1 MDKRNDMWNPEKI
14 EMYNLFAHKESIY
27 EFKQNKCVMIFGSNQ
42 TDRNLENN
50 GAGKTT
56 LFEAICIALTNE
68 SLRAIKKD
76 SFINRDEEDCRIVF
90 HLYNPVLKMKLRIS
104 RQFFRGNKSAKIE
117 IWENDKLNKQVVSV
131 NEANKRVLELIGI
144 SREDLLRYFII
155 SQDNRYT
162 FFTASDSEKK
172 EIMNRITSADMINP
186 VIEELDLRYKEKN
199 AEYKEI
205 DDEIGK
211 LSDKKELLVEQREEV
226 LANDNTEEELNELS
240 EKISEAEEEIG
251 EIDGNLE
258 KWKKAVK
265 TREEQIQAITVEDTT
280 QLKKDRKKLK
290 EEMEELD
297 SELSE
302 NKRMEKKLKAELEDT
317 ITCPNC
323 SHEFI
328 HESELDLSVEDT
340 KSLLDEAQS
349 EIKKQTKKY
358 EAKETK
364 LKNLNKKIK
373 EAERAEELVGEI
385 EEEKSGY
392 ERKIKNKTQDRADLL
407 VKIEKWETE
416 KKAIKKRKKDDKLLN
431 SLNQRIGECD
441 TEIEKLTKQLLPISE
456 EMETIKFWQFN
467 MGRSGFMTYLANKS
481 IKIIEGITN
490 SYLRKF
496 GVDISVLINGFTI
509 LKSGEVREKIDV
521 FVLNDGV
528 TAEQFLAKSGGERG
542 RVTLAGVLGIQHL
555 INLST
560 NGRGLNLLCFDECFH
575 GMDSKGQENI
585 IKIFEKMGITILV
598 ITQNVS
604 ESFNNENTLYVVK
617 DKDVSRYV

>member
-1 MDKRNDMWNPEKI
+1 MWNPVKI
-14 EMYNLFAHKESIY
+14 EIYNLFAHKESVY
-27 EFKQNKCVMIFGSNQ
+27 DFKNNTCTVIFGKNE
-42 TDRNLENN
+42 TDRGLENN

-76 SFINRDEEDCRIVF
+76 SFINRDEEECRIVF

-162 FFTASDSEKK
+162 FFTASDGEKK

-205 DDEIGK
+205 DGEIGK
-211 LSDKKELLVEQREEV
+211 LSDRKELLLEQREEV
-226 LANDNTEEELNELS
+226 LANDNTEEELTELS

-251 EIDGNLE
+251 EIDGNLD

-290 EEMEELD
+290 EEIEELD

-302 NKRMEKKLKAELEDT
+302 NKRTEKKLKAELEDT
-317 ITCPNC
+317 ITCPKC

-328 HESELDLSVEDT
+328 HESELELSVEDT
-340 KSLLDEAQS
+340 KSLLAEAQN
-349 EIKKQTKKY
+349 EIKNQTKKY
-358 EAKETK
+358 EVKETK

-385 EEEKSGY
+385 EEEKAGY
-392 ERKIKNKTQDRADLL
+392 ERKIKNKTQDRSDLL
-407 VKIEKWETE
+407 EKIAKWETE

-431 SLNQRIGECD
+431 SLNQRISECD

-467 MGRSGFMTYLANKS
+467 MGRSGFQTYLANKS

-496 GVDISVLINGFTI
+496 GVDISILINGFTV
-509 LKSGEVREKIDV
+509 LKSGDVREKIDV

-617 DKDVSRYV
+617 EKDVSRYV

>member
-1 MDKRNDMWNPEKI
+1 MWNPSKI
-14 EMYNLFAHKESIY
+14 EIYNLFAHKESVY
-27 EFKQNKCVMIFGSNQ
+27 DFKNNACTVIFGKNE
-42 TDRNLENN
+42 TDRGLENN

-76 SFINRDEEDCRIVF
+76 SFINRDEEECKIVF

-162 FFTASDSEKK
+162 FFTASDGEKK

-226 LANDNTEEELNELS
+226 LANDNTEEELTELS
-240 EKISEAEEEIG
+240 EKIKEAEDEIE

-265 TREEQIQAITVEDTT
+265 TREEQIKAITVEDTT

-290 EEMEELD
+290 EEIDELD
-297 SELSE
+297 EE
-302 NKRMEKKLKAELEDT
+302 VTETKAIRRKIQAELNET

-323 SHEFI
+323 KHEFI
-328 HESELDLSVEDT
+328 NESELELSVE
-340 KSLLDEAQS
+340 
-349 EIKKQTKKY
+349 
-358 EAKETK
+358 EAKGALKEADTAIAAAEKK
-364 LKNLNKKIK
+364 LGIKNKKMKRLKTQIA
-373 EAERAEELVGEI
+373 EAERAKELVGEI

-392 ERKIKNKTQDRADLL
+392 ERKIKNKTEDKLEL
-407 VKIEKWETE
+407 KNKIGKWEE
-416 KKAIKKRKKDDKLLN
+416 DKRIIKKRKKDDKLLN

-441 TEIEKLTKQLLPISE
+441 TEIDRLTKSLLPITE

-528 TAEQFLAKSGGERG
+528 TAELFMAKSGGERG

-617 DKDVSRYV
+617 EKDVSRYV

>member
-1 MDKRNDMWNPEKI
+1 MWNPEKI

-56 LFEAICIALTNE
+56 LFEAICIALTKE

-76 SFINRDEEDCRIVF
+76 SFINRDEEECRIVF

-162 FFTASDSEKK
+162 FFTASDGEKK

-205 DDEIGK
+205 DGEIGK
-211 LSDKKELLVEQREEV
+211 LSDKKELLLEQREEV
-226 LANDNTEEELNELS
+226 IANDNTEEELKELS

-251 EIDGNLE
+251 EIDGNLK
-258 KWKKAVK
+258 KWEKAVK

-297 SELSE
+297 EELNE
-302 NKRMEKKLKAELEDT
+302 TKAIRRKIQAELNET
-317 ITCPNC
+317 ITCPKC
-323 SHEFI
+323 KHEVI
-328 HESELDLSVEDT
+328 NESELELSVE
-340 KSLLDEAQS
+340 
-349 EIKKQTKKY
+349 
-358 EAKETK
+358 EAKGALKEADTAIEAAEKKLDIKNKKMKK
-364 LKNLNKKIK
+364 LKTQIT

-385 EEEKSGY
+385 EEEKAGY
-392 ERKIKNKTQDRADLL
+392 ERKIKNKTQDRSDLL
-407 VKIEKWETE
+407 EKIGKWEAE

-456 EMETIKFWQFN
+456 EMDTIKFWQFN

-560 NGRGLNLLCFDECFH
+560 NGKGLNLLCFDECFH

-617 DKDVSRYV
+617 EKDISRYV

>member
-1 MDKRNDMWNPEKI
+1 MWNPEKI

-27 EFKQNKCVMIFGSNQ
+27 EFKQNKCVMIFGRNQ

-76 SFINRDEEDCRIVF
+76 SFINRDEEECKIVF

-240 EKISEAEEEIG
+240 EKITEAEEEIG
-251 EIDGNLE
+251 EIDGNLD
-258 KWKKAVK
+258 KWEKAVK
-265 TREEQIQAITVEDTT
+265 TKEEQIQAITVEDTT

-340 KSLLDEAQS
+340 KSLLAEAQS

-364 LKNLNKKIK
+364 LKNFNKKIK

-416 KKAIKKRKKDDKLLN
+416 KRAIKKRKKDDKLLN

-617 DKDVSRYV
+617 EKDVSRYV

>member
-1 MDKRNDMWNPEKI
+1 MWNPSKI
-14 EMYNLFAHKESIY
+14 EIYNLFAHKESVY
-27 EFKQNKCVMIFGSNQ
+27 DFKNNACTVIFGRNE
-42 TDRNLENN
+42 TDRGLDNN
-50 GAGKTT
+50 GAGKST

-76 SFINRDEEDCRIVF
+76 SFINRDEEECKIVF

-226 LANDNTEEELNELS
+226 LANDNTEEELKELS

-251 EIDGNLE
+251 EIDGNLK
-258 KWKKAVK
+258 KWEKAVK

-297 SELSE
+297 SEISE
-302 NKRMEKKLKAELEDT
+302 NKRTEKKLKAELEDT
-317 ITCPNC
+317 ITCPKC

-358 EAKETK
+358 EVKETK

-385 EEEKSGY
+385 EEEKAGY
-392 ERKIKNKTQDRADLL
+392 ERKIKNKTQDRSDLL
-407 VKIEKWETE
+407 EKIAKWETE

-431 SLNQRIGECD
+431 SINQRIGECD

-617 DKDVSRYV
+617 EKDVSRYV

>member
-1 MDKRNDMWNPEKI
+1 MWNPSKI
-14 EMYNLFAHKESIY
+14 EIYNLFAHKESVY
-27 EFKQNKCVMIFGSNQ
+27 DFKNNACTVIFGKNE
-42 TDRNLENN
+42 TDRGLENN

-76 SFINRDEEDCRIVF
+76 SFINRDEEECKIVF

-162 FFTASDSEKK
+162 FFTASDGEKK

-226 LANDNTEEELNELS
+226 LANDNTEEELTELS
-240 EKISEAEEEIG
+240 EKIKEAEDEIE

-265 TREEQIQAITVEDTT
+265 TREEQIKAITVEDTT

-290 EEMEELD
+290 EEIDELD
-297 SELSE
+297 EE
-302 NKRMEKKLKAELEDT
+302 VTETKAIRRKIQAELNET

-323 SHEFI
+323 KHEFI
-328 HESELDLSVEDT
+328 NESELELSVE
-340 KSLLDEAQS
+340 
-349 EIKKQTKKY
+349 
-358 EAKETK
+358 EAKGALKEADTAIAAAEKKLGIKNKKMKK
-364 LKNLNKKIK
+364 LKTQIA

-385 EEEKSGY
+385 EDEKSGY
-392 ERKIKNKTQDRADLL
+392 ERKIKNKTEDKLEL
-407 VKIEKWETE
+407 KNKIGKWEE
-416 KKAIKKRKKDDKLLN
+416 DKRIIKKRKKDDKLLN

-441 TEIEKLTKQLLPISE
+441 TEIDRLTKSLLPITE

-528 TAEQFLAKSGGERG
+528 TAELFMAKSGGERG

-617 DKDVSRYV
+617 EKDVSRYV

>member
-1 MDKRNDMWNPEKI
+1 MWNPSKI
-14 EMYNLFAHKESIY
+14 EIYNLFAHKESVY
-27 EFKQNKCVMIFGSNQ
+27 DFKNNACTVIFGKNE
-42 TDRNLENN
+42 TDRGLENN

-76 SFINRDEEDCRIVF
+76 SFINRDEEECKIVF

-205 DDEIGK
+205 DDDIGK

-226 LANDNTEEELNELS
+226 LVNDNTEEELKELS
-240 EKISEAEEEIG
+240 DKISEAEEEIG
-251 EIDGNLE
+251 EIDGNLD

-297 SELSE
+297 SEISE
-302 NKRMEKKLKAELEDT
+302 NKRTEKKLKAELEDT
-317 ITCPNC
+317 ITCPKC

-358 EAKETK
+358 EVKETK

-385 EEEKSGY
+385 EEEKAGY
-392 ERKIKNKTQDRADLL
+392 ERKIKNKTQDRSDLL
-407 VKIEKWETE
+407 EKIAKWETE

-456 EMETIKFWQFN
+456 EMDTIKFWQFN

-617 DKDVSRYV
+617 EKDVSRYV

>member
-1 MDKRNDMWNPEKI
+1 MWNPSKI
-14 EMYNLFAHKESIY
+14 EIYNLFAHKESVY
-27 EFKQNKCVMIFGSNQ
+27 DFKNNTCTVIFGKNE
-42 TDRNLENN
+42 TDRGLENN

-76 SFINRDEEDCRIVF
+76 SFINRDEEECKIVF
-90 HLYNPVLKMKLRIS
+90 HLFNPVLKMKLRIS

-117 IWENDKLNKQVVSV
+117 IWENDKLNTQVVSV

-162 FFTASDSEKK
+162 FFTASDGEKK

-240 EKISEAEEEIG
+240 EKIKEAEEEID

-265 TREEQIQAITVEDTT
+265 TREEQIKAITVEDTT

-290 EEMEELD
+290 TEIDELET
-297 SELSE
+297 ELSD
-302 NKRMEKKLKAELEDT
+302 NRRTAKKLKTELEDT
-317 ITCPNC
+317 IVCPNC
-323 SHEFI
+323 EHEFI

-340 KSLLDEAQS
+340 KALLKEAQD
-349 EIKKQTKKY
+349 EIKAQEKKLGI
-358 EAKETK
+358 KETK
-364 LKNLNKKIK
+364 LKKLNAKIK

-392 ERKIKNKTQDRADLL
+392 ERKIKNKTQDRSDLAE
-407 VKIEKWETE
+407 KISKWQLE

-431 SLNQRIGECD
+431 SLNKRIGECD
-441 TEIEKLTKQLLPISE
+441 TEIDRLTQSLLPISE

-467 MGRSGFMTYLANKS
+467 MGRSGFQTYLANKA
-481 IKIIEGITN
+481 IKILEGSTN
-490 SYLRKF
+490 YFLEKMKIDYR
-496 GVDISVLINGFTI
+496 IMINPFTI
-509 LKSGEVREKIDV
+509 LKSGEVREKIDC
-521 FVLNDGV
+521 FISDNGID
-528 TAEQFLAKSGGERG
+528 AKNFLAYSGGERQ
-542 RVTLAGVLGIQHL
+542 RVTLAGILAIQRL
-555 INLST
+555 INLSLSGKGI
-560 NGRGLNLLCFDECFH
+560 NMLLLDESL
-575 GMDSKGQENI
+575 GNIDSMGTMEI
-585 IKIFEKMGITILV
+585 VRILEKLEITVML
-598 ITQNVS
+598 ITQNVEDS
-604 ESFNNENTLYVVK
+604 SIFQNAIQVVK
-617 DKDVSRYV
+617 REGVSTFV

>member
-1 MDKRNDMWNPEKI
+1 MWNPSKI
-14 EMYNLFAHKESIY
+14 EIYNLFAHKESVY
-27 EFKQNKCVMIFGSNQ
+27 DFKNNACTVIFGKNE
-42 TDRNLENN
+42 TDRGLENN

-76 SFINRDEEDCRIVF
+76 SFINRDEEECRIVF

-162 FFTASDSEKK
+162 FFTASDGEKK

-186 VIEELDLRYKEKN
+186 VVEELDLRYKEKN

-205 DDEIGK
+205 DGEIGK
-211 LSDKKELLVEQREEV
+211 LSDRKELLVEQREEV
-226 LANDNTEEELNELS
+226 LANDNTEEELKELS
-240 EKISEAEEEIG
+240 EKITEAEEEVV
-251 EIDGNLE
+251 EIDSNLK
-258 KWKKAVK
+258 KWEKAVK

-302 NKRMEKKLKAELEDT
+302 NKRTEKKLKAELEDT
-317 ITCPNC
+317 ITCPKC

-340 KSLLDEAQS
+340 KSLLAEAQS

-358 EAKETK
+358 EVKETK

-385 EEEKSGY
+385 EEEKASY
-392 ERKIKNKTQDRADLL
+392 ERKIKNKTQDRSELL
-407 VKIEKWETE
+407 EKIAKWEAE

-431 SLNQRIGECD
+431 SLNQRISECD

-560 NGRGLNLLCFDECFH
+560 NGRGLNLLLLDEVFP
-575 GMDSKGQENI
+575 GIDSKGQEKI
-585 IKIFEKMGITILV
+585 INTLNKIGITV
-598 ITQNVS
+598 MMITQNVS
-604 ESFNNENTLYVVK
+604 DNLNVDNKITVVK
-617 DKDVSRYV
+617 EGGISSFI

>member
-1 MDKRNDMWNPEKI
+1 MWNPSKI
-14 EMYNLFAHKESIY
+14 EIYNLFAHKESVY
-27 EFKQNKCVMIFGSNQ
+27 DFKNNTCTVIFGKNE
-42 TDRNLENN
+42 TDKGLENN

-76 SFINRDEEDCRIVF
+76 SFINRDEEECKIVF

-162 FFTASDSEKK
+162 FFTASDGEKK

-186 VIEELDLRYKEKN
+186 VVEELDLRYKEKN

-205 DDEIGK
+205 DGEIGK
-211 LSDKKELLVEQREEV
+211 LSDRKELLIEQREEV
-226 LANDNTEEELNELS
+226 LASDNTEEELKELS
-240 EKISEAEEEIG
+240 DKISEAEEEVV
-251 EIDGNLE
+251 EIDGNLR
-258 KWKKAVK
+258 KWEKAVK

-297 SELSE
+297 SEISE
-302 NKRMEKKLKAELEDT
+302 NKRTEKKLKSELEDT
-317 ITCPNC
+317 ITCPKC

-340 KSLLDEAQS
+340 KLLLSEAQS
-349 EIKKQTKKY
+349 EIEKQIKKY
-358 EAKETK
+358 EVKETK

-385 EEEKSGY
+385 EEEKAGY
-392 ERKIKNKTQDRADLL
+392 ERKIKNKTQDRADL
-407 VKIEKWETE
+407 VEKIAKWETE

-431 SLNQRIGECD
+431 SLNHRISECD
-441 TEIEKLTKQLLPISE
+441 TEIAKFSNQLLPITE

-467 MGRSGFMTYLANKS
+467 MGKCGFSTYLANKS

-496 GVDISVLINGFTI
+496 GVDISVLINGFTV
-509 LKSGEVREKIDV
+509 LKSGDVREKIDV

-528 TAEQFLAKSGGERG
+528 TAELFMAKSGGERG

-560 NGRGLNLLCFDECFH
+560 NGKGLNLLCFDECFH

-617 DKDVSRYV
+617 EKDVSRYV

>member
-1 MDKRNDMWNPEKI
+1 MWNPSKI

-76 SFINRDEEDCRIVF
+76 SFINRDEEECRIVF

-162 FFTASDSEKK
+162 FFTASDSDKK

-211 LSDKKELLVEQREEV
+211 LSDKKEILVEQREEV
-226 LANDNTEEELNELS
+226 LANYNTEEELKELS
-240 EKISEAEEEIG
+240 EKISEAEEEIV
-251 EIDGNLE
+251 EIDGNLD

-265 TREEQIQAITVEDTT
+265 TREEQIQAITVKDTT
-280 QLKKDRKKLK
+280 QLKKERKKLK
-290 EEMEELD
+290 EEMEGLD

-302 NKRMEKKLKAELEDT
+302 NKRTERKLKAELEDT
-317 ITCPNC
+317 ITCPKC

-340 KSLLDEAQS
+340 KSLLAEAQD

-358 EAKETK
+358 EVKETK

-392 ERKIKNKTQDRADLL
+392 ERKIKLKNQDRSDLL
-407 VKIEKWETE
+407 EKIKKWEDE
-416 KKAIKKRKKDDKLLN
+416 KKSIKKRKKDDKLL
-431 SLNQRIGECD
+431 SSINQRIGECD

-456 EMETIKFWQFN
+456 EIETIKFWQFN

-528 TAEQFLAKSGGERG
+528 TAELFMAKSGGERG

-617 DKDVSRYV
+617 ERDVSRYV

>member
-1 MDKRNDMWNPEKI
+1 MWNPSKI
-14 EMYNLFAHKESIY
+14 EIYNLFAHKESVY
-27 EFKQNKCVMIFGSNQ
+27 DFKNNACTVIFGKNE
-42 TDRNLENN
+42 TDRGLENN

-76 SFINRDEEDCRIVF
+76 SFINRDEEECKIVF

-340 KSLLDEAQS
+340 KSLLAEAQS

-364 LKNLNKKIK
+364 LKNFNKKIK

-392 ERKIKNKTQDRADLL
+392 ERKIKNKTQDRAYLL

-416 KKAIKKRKKDDKLLN
+416 KRAIKKRKKDDKLLN

-617 DKDVSRYV
+617 EKDVSRYV

>member
-1 MDKRNDMWNPEKI
+1 MWNPSKI
-14 EMYNLFAHKESIY
+14 EIYNLFAHKESVY
-27 EFKQNKCVMIFGSNQ
+27 DFKNNTCTVIFGKNE
-42 TDRNLENN
+42 TDKGLENN

-76 SFINRDEEDCRIVF
+76 SFINRDEEECKIVF

-104 RQFFRGNKSAKIE
+104 RQFFRSNKPVKIE

-162 FFTASDSEKK
+162 FFTASDGEKK

-226 LANDNTEEELNELS
+226 LANDNTEEELTELS
-240 EKISEAEEEIG
+240 EKISEAEEEIV
-251 EIDGNLE
+251 EIDDNLK
-258 KWKKAVK
+258 KWNKEVK
-265 TREEQIQAITVEDTT
+265 TREEQIKAITVEDTS

-290 EEMEELD
+290 EEIDELD
-297 SELSE
+297 EE
-302 NKRMEKKLKAELEDT
+302 VTETKAIKRKIQAELNET
-317 ITCPNC
+317 ITCPKC
-323 SHEFI
+323 KHEFI
-328 HESELDLSVEDT
+328 NESELELSVE
-340 KSLLDEAQS
+340 
-349 EIKKQTKKY
+349 
-358 EAKETK
+358 EAKGALKEADTAIAAVEKKLDIKNKKMKK
-364 LKNLNKKIK
+364 LKNQIA

-392 ERKIKNKTQDRADLL
+392 ERKIKNKTQDRADL
-407 VKIEKWETE
+407 VEKIAKWEND

-467 MGRSGFMTYLANKS
+467 MGKSGFSTYLANKS

-496 GVDISVLINGFTI
+496 GVDISVLINGFTV
-509 LKSGEVREKIDV
+509 LKSGDVREKIDV

-560 NGRGLNLLCFDECFH
+560 NGKGLNLLCFDECFH

-617 DKDVSRYV
+617 EKDVSRYV

>member
-1 MDKRNDMWNPEKI
+1 MWSPSKI
-14 EMYNLFAHKESIY
+14 EIYNLFAHKESVY
-27 EFKQNKCVMIFGSNQ
+27 DFKNNTCTVIFGKNE
-42 TDRNLENN
+42 TDRGLENN

-76 SFINRDEEDCRIVF
+76 SFINRDEEECRIVF

-226 LANDNTEEELNELS
+226 LANDNTEEELTELS
-240 EKISEAEEEIG
+240 EKISEAEEEIV
-251 EIDGNLE
+251 EIDVNLE

-290 EEMEELD
+290 EEIDELD
-297 SELSE
+297 EE
-302 NKRMEKKLKAELEDT
+302 VTETKTIRRKIQAELNET
-317 ITCPNC
+317 ITCPKC
-323 SHEFI
+323 KHEFI
-328 HESELDLSVEDT
+328 NESELELSVE
-340 KSLLDEAQS
+340 
-349 EIKKQTKKY
+349 
-358 EAKETK
+358 EAKGALKEADTAITAAEKKLDIKNKKMKK
-364 LKNLNKKIK
+364 LKTQIA

-385 EEEKSGY
+385 EEEKAGY
-392 ERKIKNKTQDRADLL
+392 ERKIKNKTQDRADL
-407 VKIEKWETE
+407 VEKIAKWETD

-441 TEIEKLTKQLLPISE
+441 TDIERLTKQLLPISE

-617 DKDVSRYV
+617 EKDVSRYV

>member
-1 MDKRNDMWNPEKI
+1 MWNPSKI
-14 EMYNLFAHKESIY
+14 EIYNLFAHKESVY
-27 EFKQNKCVMIFGSNQ
+27 DFKNNSCTVIFGKNE
-42 TDRNLENN
+42 TDRGLENN

-162 FFTASDSEKK
+162 FFTASDGEKK

-226 LANDNTEEELNELS
+226 LANDNTEEELKELS

-251 EIDGNLE
+251 EIDGNLK
-258 KWKKAVK
+258 KWEKAVK

-302 NKRMEKKLKAELEDT
+302 NKRTEKKLKAELEDT
-317 ITCPNC
+317 ITCPKC

-340 KSLLDEAQS
+340 KSLLAEAQS

-364 LKNLNKKIK
+364 LKNLNKKVK

-385 EEEKSGY
+385 EEEKAGY
-392 ERKIKNKTQDRADLL
+392 ERKIKNKTQDRSDLL
-407 VKIEKWETE
+407 EKIAKWEAE

-456 EMETIKFWQFN
+456 EMDTIKFWQFN

-617 DKDVSRYV
+617 EKDISRYV

>member
-1 MDKRNDMWNPEKI
+1 MWNPSKI
-14 EMYNLFAHKESIY
+14 EIYNLFAHKESVY
-27 EFKQNKCVMIFGSNQ
+27 DFKNNACTVIFGKNE
-42 TDRNLENN
+42 TDRGLENN

-76 SFINRDEEDCRIVF
+76 SFINRDEEECKIVF

-617 DKDVSRYV
+617 EKDVSRYV

>member
-1 MDKRNDMWNPEKI
+1 MWNPSKI
-14 EMYNLFAHKESIY
+14 EIYNLFAHKESVY
-27 EFKQNKCVMIFGSNQ
+27 DFKNNACTVIFGKNE
-42 TDRNLENN
+42 TDRGLENN

-162 FFTASDSEKK
+162 FFTASDGEKK

-226 LANDNTEEELNELS
+226 LANDNTEEELKELS
-240 EKISEAEEEIG
+240 DKISEAEEEIG
-251 EIDGNLE
+251 EIDGNLD

-290 EEMEELD
+290 EEIDELD
-297 SELSE
+297 EEVSETKVIRRKIQAELNETITCPKCKHEFISESELELSVE
-302 NKRMEKKLKAELEDT
+302 EAKGALKEADTAIAAAEKKLDIKNKKMKKLKAQ
-317 ITCPNC
+317 I
-323 SHEFI
+323 
-328 HESELDLSVEDT
+328 
-340 KSLLDEAQS
+340 A
-349 EIKKQTKKY
+349 
-358 EAKETK
+358 
-364 LKNLNKKIK
+364 

-385 EEEKSGY
+385 EEEKAGY
-392 ERKIKNKTQDRADLL
+392 ERKIKNKTQDRSDLL
-407 VKIEKWETE
+407 EKIAKWETE

-456 EMETIKFWQFN
+456 EMDTIKFWQFN

-617 DKDVSRYV
+617 EKDVSRYV

>member
-1 MDKRNDMWNPEKI
+1 MWNPSKI
-14 EMYNLFAHKESIY
+14 EIYNLFAHKESVY
-27 EFKQNKCVMIFGSNQ
+27 DFKNNACTVIFGRNE
-42 TDRNLENN
+42 TDRGLDNN
-50 GAGKTT
+50 GAGKST

-76 SFINRDEEDCRIVF
+76 SFINRDEEECKIVF

-240 EKISEAEEEIG
+240 EKITEAEEEIG
-251 EIDGNLE
+251 EIDGNLD
-258 KWKKAVK
+258 KWEKAVK
-265 TREEQIQAITVEDTT
+265 TKEEQIQAITVEDTT

-290 EEMEELD
+290 EEIDELD
-297 SELSE
+297 EEVTETKAIRRKIQAELNETITCPKCKHEFINESELELSVE
-302 NKRMEKKLKAELEDT
+302 EAKGALKEADTAIATAEKKLDIKNKKMKKLKAQ
-317 ITCPNC
+317 I
-323 SHEFI
+323 
-328 HESELDLSVEDT
+328 
-340 KSLLDEAQS
+340 A
-349 EIKKQTKKY
+349 
-358 EAKETK
+358 
-364 LKNLNKKIK
+364 

-392 ERKIKNKTQDRADLL
+392 ERKIKNKTQDRSDLL
-407 VKIEKWETE
+407 EKIAKWETE

-441 TEIEKLTKQLLPISE
+441 TEIEKLTKQLLPIRE
-456 EMETIKFWQFN
+456 EMDTIKFWQFN

-617 DKDVSRYV
+617 EKDVSRYV

>member
-1 MDKRNDMWNPEKI
+1 MWNPSKI
-14 EMYNLFAHKESIY
+14 EIYNLFAHKESVY
-27 EFKQNKCVMIFGSNQ
+27 DFKNNACTVIFGKNE
-42 TDRNLENN
+42 TDRGLENN

-76 SFINRDEEDCRIVF
+76 SFINRDEEECKIVF

-205 DDEIGK
+205 DDDIGK

-226 LANDNTEEELNELS
+226 IANDNTEEELNELS
-240 EKISEAEEEIG
+240 EKITEAEEEIG
-251 EIDGNLE
+251 EIDGNLD

-317 ITCPNC
+317 ITCPKC

-340 KSLLDEAQS
+340 KSLLAEAQS

-416 KKAIKKRKKDDKLLN
+416 KRAIKKRKKDDKLLN

-585 IKIFEKMGITILV
+585 IKIFDKMGITILV

-617 DKDVSRYV
+617 EKDVSRYV

>member
-1 MDKRNDMWNPEKI
+1 MWNPSKI
-14 EMYNLFAHKESIY
+14 EIYNLFAHKESVY
-27 EFKQNKCVMIFGSNQ
+27 DFKNNSCTVIFGRNE
-42 TDRNLENN
+42 TDRGLDNN
-50 GAGKTT
+50 GAGKST

-76 SFINRDEEDCRIVF
+76 SFINRDEEECKIVF

-162 FFTASDSEKK
+162 FFTASDGEKK

-205 DDEIGK
+205 DGEIGK

-226 LANDNTEEELNELS
+226 LANDNTEEELKELS

-251 EIDGNLE
+251 EIDGNLK
-258 KWKKAVK
+258 KWEKAVK

-297 SELSE
+297 SEISE
-302 NKRMEKKLKAELEDT
+302 NKRTEKKLKAELEDT
-317 ITCPNC
+317 ITCPKC

-358 EAKETK
+358 EVKETK

-385 EEEKSGY
+385 EEEKAGY
-392 ERKIKNKTQDRADLL
+392 ERKIKNKTQDRSDLL
-407 VKIEKWETE
+407 EKIAKWETE

-456 EMETIKFWQFN
+456 EMDTIKFWQFN

-617 DKDVSRYV
+617 EKDVSRYV

>member
-1 MDKRNDMWNPEKI
+1 MWNPSKI
-14 EMYNLFAHKESIY
+14 EIYNLFAHKESVY
-27 EFKQNKCVMIFGSNQ
+27 DFKNNACTVIFGKNE
-42 TDRNLENN
+42 TDRGLENN

-162 FFTASDSEKK
+162 FFTASDGEKK

-226 LANDNTEEELNELS
+226 LVNDNTEEELKELS

-251 EIDGNLE
+251 EIDGNLK
-258 KWKKAVK
+258 KWEKAVK

-297 SELSE
+297 SEISE
-302 NKRMEKKLKAELEDT
+302 NKRTEKKLKAELEDT
-317 ITCPNC
+317 ITCPKC

-358 EAKETK
+358 EVKENK

-385 EEEKSGY
+385 EEEKAGY
-392 ERKIKNKTQDRADLL
+392 ERKIKNKTQDRSDLL
-407 VKIEKWETE
+407 EKIAKWEAE

-456 EMETIKFWQFN
+456 EMDTIKFWQFN

-617 DKDVSRYV
+617 EKDVSRYV

>member
-1 MDKRNDMWNPEKI
+1 MWNPIKI
-14 EMYNLFAHKESIY
+14 EIYNLFAHKESIY
-27 EFKQNKCVMIFGSNQ
+27 EFKNNSCTVIFGKNE
-42 TDRNLENN
+42 TDRGLENN

-76 SFINRDEEDCRIVF
+76 SFINRDEEECRIVF
-90 HLYNPVLKMKLRIS
+90 HLYNPVLKMKLRIN

-162 FFTASDSEKK
+162 FFTASDGEKK

-211 LSDKKELLVEQREEV
+211 LSDRKELLVEQREEV
-226 LANDNTEEELNELS
+226 LANDNTEEELKELS
-240 EKISEAEEEIG
+240 EKISEAEEEIV
-251 EIDGNLE
+251 EIDGNLKKWE
-258 KWKKAVK
+258 KVVK

-297 SELSE
+297 EE
-302 NKRMEKKLKAELEDT
+302 VTETKTIRRKIQAELNET
-317 ITCPNC
+317 ITCPKC
-323 SHEFI
+323 KHEFI
-328 HESELDLSVEDT
+328 NESELELSVE
-340 KSLLDEAQS
+340 
-349 EIKKQTKKY
+349 
-358 EAKETK
+358 EAKGALKEADTAIAAAEKKLDIKNRKMKK
-364 LKNLNKKIK
+364 LKTQIA

-385 EEEKSGY
+385 EEEKAGY

-407 VKIEKWETE
+407 EKIEKWEVE

-467 MGRSGFMTYLANKS
+467 MGKSGFTTYLANKS

-509 LKSGEVREKIDV
+509 LKSGDVREKIDI

-528 TAEQFLAKSGGERG
+528 TTEAFLAKSGGERG

-560 NGRGLNLLCFDECFH
+560 NGKGLNLLLLDEVFP
-575 GMDSKGQENI
+575 GIDSKGQEEI
-585 IKIFEKMGITILV
+585 IKILNKLGITVML
-598 ITQNVS
+598 ITQNISYDLNIENKIWVKKENGIS
-604 ESFNNENTLYVVK
+604 SFI
-617 DKDVSRYV
+617 

>member
-1 MDKRNDMWNPEKI
+1 MWNPSKI
-14 EMYNLFAHKESIY
+14 EIYNLFAHKESVY
-27 EFKQNKCVMIFGSNQ
+27 DFKNNACTVIFGKNE
-42 TDRNLENN
+42 TDRGLENN

-76 SFINRDEEDCRIVF
+76 SFINRDEEECRIVF

-162 FFTASDSEKK
+162 FFTASDGEKK

-186 VIEELDLRYKEKN
+186 VVEELDLRYKEKN
-199 AEYKEI
+199 TEYKEI
-205 DDEIGK
+205 DGEIGK
-211 LSDKKELLVEQREEV
+211 LSDRKELLLEQREEV
-226 LANDNTEEELNELS
+226 LANDNTEEELKELS
-240 EKISEAEEEIG
+240 EKITEAEEEVV
-251 EIDGNLE
+251 EIDGNLK
-258 KWKKAVK
+258 KWEKAVK
-265 TREEQIQAITVEDTT
+265 TREEQIQEITVEDTT

-302 NKRMEKKLKAELEDT
+302 NKRTEKKLKAELEDT
-317 ITCPNC
+317 ITCPKC

-340 KSLLDEAQS
+340 KSLLAEAQS

-358 EAKETK
+358 EVKETK

-407 VKIEKWETE
+407 EKIEKWEAE
-416 KKAIKKRKKDDKLLN
+416 KKVIKKRKKDDKLLS

-441 TEIEKLTKQLLPISE
+441 SEIEKLTKQLLPISE
-456 EMETIKFWQFN
+456 EMDTIKFWQFN
-467 MGRSGFMTYLANKS
+467 MGRSGFQTYLANKA
-481 IKIIEGITN
+481 IKILEGSTN
-490 SYLRKF
+490 YFLEKMKIDYR
-496 GVDISVLINGFTI
+496 VMINPFTI
-509 LKSGEVREKIDV
+509 LKSGEVREKIDC
-521 FVLNDGV
+521 FISDNGID
-528 TAEQFLAKSGGERG
+528 AKNFLAYSGGERQ
-542 RVTLAGVLGIQHL
+542 RVTLAGILAIQRL
-555 INLST
+555 INLSL
-560 NGRGLNLLCFDECFH
+560 NGKGINMLLLDESL
-575 GMDSKGQENI
+575 GNIDSMGTMEI
-585 IKIFEKMGITILV
+585 VRILEKLEITVML
-598 ITQNVS
+598 ITQNVEDS
-604 ESFNNENTLYVVK
+604 SIFQNSIQVVK
-617 DKDVSRYV
+617 REGISTFV

>member
-1 MDKRNDMWNPEKI
+1 MWNPEKI

-27 EFKQNKCVMIFGSNQ
+27 EFKQNKCVMIFGRNQ

-76 SFINRDEEDCRIVF
+76 SFINRDEEECKIVF

-226 LANDNTEEELNELS
+226 LANDNTEEELSELS

-251 EIDGNLE
+251 EIDGNLD

-290 EEMEELD
+290 EEIDELD

-317 ITCPNC
+317 ITCPKC

-358 EAKETK
+358 EVKENK

-385 EEEKSGY
+385 EEEKAGY
-392 ERKIKNKTQDRADLL
+392 ERKIKNKTQDRSDLL
-407 VKIEKWETE
+407 EKIAKWETE

-441 TEIEKLTKQLLPISE
+441 TEIENLTKQLLPISE
-456 EMETIKFWQFN
+456 EMDTIKFWQFN

-617 DKDVSRYV
+617 EKDVSRYV

>member
-1 MDKRNDMWNPEKI
+1 MWNPSKI
-14 EMYNLFAHKESIY
+14 EIYNLFAHKESVY
-27 EFKQNKCVMIFGSNQ
+27 DFKNNACTVIFGKNE
-42 TDRNLENN
+42 TDRGLENN

-76 SFINRDEEDCRIVF
+76 SFINRDEEECRIVF

-162 FFTASDSEKK
+162 FFTASDGEKK

-186 VIEELDLRYKEKN
+186 VVEELDLRYKEKN

-205 DDEIGK
+205 DGEIGK
-211 LSDKKELLVEQREEV
+211 LSDRKELLVEQREEV
-226 LANDNTEEELNELS
+226 LANDNTEEELKELS
-240 EKISEAEEEIG
+240 EKISEAEEEIV
-251 EIDGNLE
+251 EIDGNLK
-258 KWKKAVK
+258 KWEKAVK

-290 EEMEELD
+290 EEIDELD
-297 SELSE
+297 EEVTETKAIRRKIQAELNETITCPKCNHEFINESELELSVE
-302 NKRMEKKLKAELEDT
+302 EAKGTLKEADTAIAAAEKKLDIKNRKMKKLKAQ
-317 ITCPNC
+317 I
-323 SHEFI
+323 
-328 HESELDLSVEDT
+328 
-340 KSLLDEAQS
+340 A
-349 EIKKQTKKY
+349 
-358 EAKETK
+358 
-364 LKNLNKKIK
+364 

-392 ERKIKNKTQDRADLL
+392 ERKIKNKTQDRSELL
-407 VKIEKWETE
+407 EKIAKWEAE
-416 KKAIKKRKKDDKLLN
+416 KKVIKKRKKDDKLLN
-431 SLNQRIGECD
+431 SLNQRIDECD

-528 TAEQFLAKSGGERG
+528 TAELFMAKSGGERG
-542 RVTLAGVLGIQHL
+542 RATLAGVLGIQHL

-617 DKDVSRYV
+617 EKDVSRYV

>member
-1 MDKRNDMWNPEKI
+1 MWNPSKI
-14 EMYNLFAHKESIY
+14 EIYNLFAHNESVY
-27 EFKQNKCVMIFGSNQ
+27 DFKNNACTVIFGKNE
-42 TDRNLENN
+42 TDRGLENN

-76 SFINRDEEDCRIVF
+76 SFINRDEEECKIVF

-162 FFTASDSEKK
+162 FFTASDGEKK

-226 LANDNTEEELNELS
+226 LANDNTEEELKELS
-240 EKISEAEEEIG
+240 EKISEAEEEVV
-251 EIDGNLE
+251 EIDGNLK
-258 KWKKAVK
+258 KWEKAVK

-317 ITCPNC
+317 ITCPKC

-340 KSLLDEAQS
+340 KSLLAEAQS

-385 EEEKSGY
+385 EEEKAGY
-392 ERKIKNKTQDRADLL
+392 ERKIKNKTQDRSDLL
-407 VKIEKWETE
+407 EKIAKWETE

-617 DKDVSRYV
+617 EKDVSRYV

>member
-1 MDKRNDMWNPEKI
+1 MWNPSKI
-14 EMYNLFAHKESIY
+14 EIYNLFAHKESVY
-27 EFKQNKCVMIFGSNQ
+27 DFKNNACTVIFGKNE
-42 TDRNLENN
+42 TDRGLENN

-76 SFINRDEEDCRIVF
+76 SFINRDEEECKIVF

-162 FFTASDSEKK
+162 FFTASDGEKK

-226 LANDNTEEELNELS
+226 LANDNTEEELTELS
-240 EKISEAEEEIG
+240 EKIKEAEDEIE

-265 TREEQIQAITVEDTT
+265 TREEQIKTITVEDTT

-290 EEMEELD
+290 EEIDELD
-297 SELSE
+297 EE
-302 NKRMEKKLKAELEDT
+302 VTETKAIRRKIQAELNET

-323 SHEFI
+323 KHEFI
-328 HESELDLSVEDT
+328 NESELELSVE
-340 KSLLDEAQS
+340 
-349 EIKKQTKKY
+349 
-358 EAKETK
+358 EAKGALKEADTAIAAAEKKLGIKNKKMKK
-364 LKNLNKKIK
+364 LKTQIA

-385 EEEKSGY
+385 EDEKSGY
-392 ERKIKNKTQDRADLL
+392 ERKIKNKTEDKLEL
-407 VKIEKWETE
+407 KNKIGKWEE
-416 KKAIKKRKKDDKLLN
+416 DKRIIKKRKKDDKLLN

-441 TEIEKLTKQLLPISE
+441 TEIDRLTKSLLPITE

-528 TAEQFLAKSGGERG
+528 TAELFMAKSGGERG

-617 DKDVSRYV
+617 EKDVSRYV

>member
-1 MDKRNDMWNPEKI
+1 MWNPSKI
-14 EMYNLFAHKESIY
+14 EIYNLFAHKESVY
-27 EFKQNKCVMIFGSNQ
+27 DFKNNTCTVIFGKNE
-42 TDRNLENN
+42 TDRGLENN

-76 SFINRDEEDCRIVF
+76 SFINRDEEECKIVF
-90 HLYNPVLKMKLRIS
+90 HLYNPVLKMKLCII
-104 RQFFRGNKSAKIE
+104 RQFFRSNKPVKIE

-199 AEYKEI
+199 AEYKDI

-251 EIDGNLE
+251 EIDNNLE
-258 KWKKAVK
+258 KWNEIVK
-265 TREEQIQAITVEDTT
+265 NKEEQIKAITVEDTT

-290 EEMEELD
+290 EEIDELD
-297 SELSE
+297 EE
-302 NKRMEKKLKAELEDT
+302 VTETKTIRRKIQAELNET
-317 ITCPNC
+317 ITCPKC
-323 SHEFI
+323 KHEFI
-328 HESELDLSVEDT
+328 NESELELSVE
-340 KSLLDEAQS
+340 
-349 EIKKQTKKY
+349 
-358 EAKETK
+358 EAKGALKEADTAITAAEKKLDIKNKKMKK
-364 LKNLNKKIK
+364 LKTQIA

-385 EEEKSGY
+385 EEEKAGY
-392 ERKIKNKTQDRADLL
+392 ERKIKNKTQDRADL
-407 VKIEKWETE
+407 VEKIAKWETE

-496 GVDISVLINGFTI
+496 GVDISALINGFTI

-617 DKDVSRYV
+617 EKDVSRYV